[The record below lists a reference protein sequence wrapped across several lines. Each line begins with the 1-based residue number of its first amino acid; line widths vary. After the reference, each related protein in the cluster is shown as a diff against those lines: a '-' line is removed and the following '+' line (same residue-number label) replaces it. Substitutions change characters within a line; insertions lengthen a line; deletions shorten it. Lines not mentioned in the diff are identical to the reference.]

1 MEDTP
6 GSRIKKC
13 AILPPMPTIRRPG
26 FPGNTPWLAFAILLV
41 AGGLVYLLGPILTPF
56 LAGALLAYMFDPLV
70 DRLEAYGLS
79 RTTGTVIVIVLAGL
93 ALLALLL
100 VALPLFQGQFAE
112 LSQRVPAALDMLQTR
127 LLPWLQQTFGI
138 TIDFNLAALKAWL
151 TEKATQNGAAWL
163 PSLQTGALAI
173 VGLLA
178 NLLLIPVVMFYL
190 LRDWDVM
197 MARVATLAPR
207 RWLGTVS
214 RVARDMDA
222 VVGEFLRGQ
231 LAVMATLSLYY
242 AIALWAAGL
251 DYALPIGILTGV
263 LSFVP
268 FLGFG
273 LGVILALL
281 VALLQFTDWTGVA
294 WVAGIYLAGQVL
306 ESYVITPRLVG
317 ERVGLHPVSVIFAL
331 AAFGQLFGFVGV
343 LLAVP
348 LAAILL
354 VALRELCS
362 VYEASDF
369 YAGSY
374 NAGSFDPASSAMST
388 PLFESRIASLPL
400 VHRGKVRDIYA
411 VGDDKLLI
419 VTTDRLSAF
428 DVVMPVPIPG
438 KGEVLTRVS
447 AFWFDRLKA
456 IVPSQ
461 ALDIAP
467 ESVVADS
474 ERDQVVGRAIVVK
487 KLKAL
492 PVEAIVRGYLAGSGW
507 KEYQAGQSVC
517 GIPLPAGLV
526 QAGRLP
532 EPIFT
537 PSTKAA
543 LGAHDENIA
552 FEQMVTLIGQDLA
565 TQVRDASLALYKAA
579 AEYAL
584 TRGIIIADTKFE
596 FGLDEA
602 GKLVW
607 IDEALTPDSS
617 RFWPADQY
625 QPGSSPP
632 SFDKQFVRDWLEGSG
647 WNKQAPGPAL
657 PAEIVA
663 KTSEKYREVMT
674 RLLA

>member
-1 MEDTP
+1 M
-6 GSRIKKC
+6 
-13 AILPPMPTIRRPG
+13 PPIRRPG
-26 FPGNTPWLAFAILLV
+26 PPGNIPWLAFAVLL
-41 AGGLVYLLGPILTPF
+41 ATGGLVYLLGPILTPF
-56 LAGALLAYMFDPLV
+56 LAGALLAYIFDPLV
-70 DRLEAYGLS
+70 DRLETRGLS
-79 RTTGTVIVIVLAGL
+79 RTTGTAIVIVVAGL
-93 ALLALLL
+93 ALFALLL
-100 VALPLFQGQFAE
+100 VALPLFQGQFVE
-112 LSQRVPAALDMLQTR
+112 LSQRVPAALDMLRTR
-127 LLPWLQQTFGI
+127 FLPWLQHTLGI
-138 TIDFNLAALKAWL
+138 SVDFNLAALQTWL

-163 PSLQTGALAI
+163 PKLQTGALAI
-173 VGLLA
+173 VGVLA

-190 LRDWDVM
+190 LKDWDVM
-197 MARVATLAPR
+197 VARVAELAPR
-207 RWLGTVS
+207 PWLGAVT
-214 RVARDMDA
+214 RVARAMDA

-231 LAVMATLSLYY
+231 LSVMAALSLYY
-242 AIALWAAGL
+242 AVALWAAGL
-251 DYALPIGILTGV
+251 EYALPIGILTGV

-273 LGVILALL
+273 LGMILALL
-281 VALLQFTDWTGVA
+281 VALLQFADWTGVA
-294 WVAGIYLAGQVL
+294 WVAGIYLIGQVL

-317 ERVGLHPVSVIFAL
+317 ERVGLHPVAVIFAL

-348 LAAILL
+348 LAAVLL
-354 VALRELCS
+354 VALRELRG
-362 VYEASDF
+362 VYEASAF
-369 YAGSY
+369 YRGGY
-374 NAGSFDPASSAMST
+374 NAGSSDSASSAMSA
-388 PLFESRIASLPL
+388 PLLGQPLLESHIASLPL

-428 DVVMPVPIPG
+428 DVVMPTPIPG
-438 KGEVLTRVS
+438 KGEVLTKVS
-447 AFWFDRLKA
+447 AFWFDKLKS

-467 ESVVADS
+467 ESVVAEN
-474 ERDQVVGRAIVVK
+474 ERDQVAGRAIVVR

-492 PVEAIVRGYLAGSGW
+492 PVEAIVRGYLVGSGW
-507 KEYQAGQSVC
+507 KEYQASQSVC
-517 GIPLPAGLV
+517 GIRLPAGLK
-526 QAGRLP
+526 QADRLP

-543 LGAHDENIA
+543 VGAHDENID
-552 FEQMVTLIGQDLA
+552 FEQMAALIGRDLA
-565 TQVRDASLALYKAA
+565 QQVRDVSLALYKAA

-625 QPGSSPP
+625 RPGSNPP
-632 SFDKQFVRDWLEGSG
+632 SFDKQFVRDWLEASG
-647 WNKQAPGPAL
+647 WNKQAPGPEL

-663 KTSEKYREVMT
+663 RTSEKYREAMT
-674 RLLA
+674 RLLG

>member
-1 MEDTP
+1 
-6 GSRIKKC
+6 
-13 AILPPMPTIRRPG
+13 MPTIRRPS
-26 FPGNTPWLAFAILLV
+26 FPGNIPWLAFAVLL
-41 AGGLVYLLGPILTPF
+41 AMGGLVYLLGPILTPF
-56 LAGALLAYMFDPLV
+56 LAGALLAYIFDPLV
-70 DRLEAYGLS
+70 KRLETRGLS
-79 RTTGTVIVIVLAGL
+79 RTAGTVIVIVLAGL
-93 ALLALLL
+93 ALFALLL
-100 VALPLFQGQFAE
+100 VALPLFQGQFAQ
-112 LSQRVPAALDMLQTR
+112 LAQRVPAALDMLQTR
-127 LLPWLQQTFGI
+127 FLPWLQQTLGI
-138 TIDFNLAALKAWL
+138 RIEPNLDALKTWL
-151 TEKATQNGAAWL
+151 TEQAKQNSASWL

-173 VGLLA
+173 VGVLA

-190 LRDWDVM
+190 LKDWDVM
-197 MARVATLAPR
+197 VARVAALAPR
-207 RWLGTVS
+207 PWLGAVT
-214 RVARDMDA
+214 RVARAMDA

-231 LAVMATLSLYY
+231 LSVMAALSLYY

-273 LGVILALL
+273 LGMVLALL
-281 VALLQFTDWTGVA
+281 VALLQFSDWTGVA

-317 ERVGLHPVSVIFAL
+317 ERVGLHPVAVIFAL

-354 VALRELCS
+354 VALRELRG
-362 VYEASDF
+362 VYEASAF
-369 YAGSY
+369 YRGGY
-374 NAGSFDPASSAMST
+374 NAGSSDSVSSAMSA
-388 PLFESRIASLPL
+388 PLLESHITSLPL

-428 DVVMPVPIPG
+428 DVVMPTPIPG
-438 KGEVLTRVS
+438 KGEVLTKVS
-447 AFWFDRLKA
+447 AFWFDKLKA

-467 ESVVADS
+467 ESVVAES
-474 ERDQVVGRAIVVK
+474 ERDQVAGRAIVVR

-492 PVEAIVRGYLAGSGW
+492 PVEAIVRGYLVGSGW
-507 KEYQAGQSVC
+507 KEYQASQSVC
-517 GIPLPAGLV
+517 GIKLPAGLA
-526 QAGRLP
+526 QADRLP

-543 LGAHDENIA
+543 VGAHDENIA
-552 FEQMVTLIGQDLA
+552 FDQMAALIGANLA
-565 TQVRDASLALYKAA
+565 KQVRDVSLALYKSA

-602 GKLVW
+602 GGLVW

-625 QPGSSPP
+625 RPGSNPP
-632 SFDKQFVRDWLEGSG
+632 SFDKQFVRDWLEASG

-657 PAEIVA
+657 PAEIVT
-663 KTSEKYREVMT
+663 KTSEKYREAMT
-674 RLLA
+674 RLLG

>member
-1 MEDTP
+1 MT
-6 GSRIKKC
+6 
-13 AILPPMPTIRRPG
+13 TIRPL
-26 FPGNTPWLAFAILLV
+26 NIPWLALAFLLV
-41 AGGLVYLLGPILTPF
+41 TGGLLYLLGPILTPF

-70 DRLEAYGLS
+70 DRLEA
-79 RTTGTVIVIVLAGL
+79 RRIPRATGTVIVIVLAGL
-93 ALLALLL
+93 VLFALLL
-100 VALPLFQGQFAE
+100 VALPLFQGQFVE
-112 LSQRVPAALDMLQTR
+112 LSHRIPAALDLLQTR
-127 LLPWLQQTFGI
+127 FLPWLQQTFGI
-138 TIDFNLAALKAWL
+138 AIEFDLATLKTWL
-151 TEKATQNGAAWL
+151 TEKATENGAAWL
-163 PSLQTGALAI
+163 PTLQTGALAI
-173 VGLLA
+173 VGILA

-190 LRDWDVM
+190 LKDWDVM
-197 MARVATLAPR
+197 VARVADLTPR
-207 RWLGTVS
+207 GWMGRVT
-214 RVARDMDA
+214 RVARAMDA

-231 LAVMATLSLYY
+231 LAVMAALSIYY
-242 AIALWAAGL
+242 TAALWIVGL

-273 LGVILALL
+273 LGMILALL
-281 VALLQFTDWTGVA
+281 VALLQFADWTGVA

-306 ESYVITPRLVG
+306 ESYVFTPRLVG
-317 ERVGLHPVSVIFAL
+317 ERVGLHPVAVIFAL

-348 LAAILL
+348 LAAVLL
-354 VALRELCS
+354 VALRELRAT
-362 VYEASDF
+362 YEASDF
-369 YAGSY
+369 YRGGY
-374 NAGSFDPASSAMST
+374 NAGSSDPALPAMSA
-388 PLFESRIASLPL
+388 PLLGQPLLESRISSLPL

-428 DVVMPVPIPG
+428 DVVMPTPIAG

-447 AFWFDRLKA
+447 AFWFDKLKS

-461 ALDIAP
+461 ALDIDPAT
-467 ESVVADS
+467 VVAAN
-474 ERDQVVGRAIVVK
+474 ERDQVAGRAIVVR

-492 PVEAIVRGYLAGSGW
+492 PVEAIVRGYLVGSGW
-507 KEYQAGQSVC
+507 KEYQASQSVC
-517 GIPLPAGLV
+517 GIKLPAGLT
-526 QAGRLP
+526 QADRLP

-543 LGAHDENIA
+543 VGAHDENISFA
-552 FEQMVTLIGQDLA
+552 QMAELIGADLA
-565 TQVRDASLALYKAA
+565 TQVRDVSLTLYKSA

-625 QPGSSPP
+625 RPGSSPP
-632 SFDKQFVRDWLEGSG
+632 SFDKQFVRDWLEASG
-647 WNKQAPGPAL
+647 WNKQAPGPVL

-663 KTSEKYREVMT
+663 KTSEKYREAMT
-674 RLLA
+674 RLLG

>member
-1 MEDTP
+1 MT
-6 GSRIKKC
+6 
-13 AILPPMPTIRRPG
+13 TIRP
-26 FPGNTPWLAFAILLV
+26 FNIPWFALAFLLV
-41 AGGLVYLLGPILTPF
+41 AGGLLYALGPILTPF

-70 DRLEAYGLS
+70 DRLEA
-79 RTTGTVIVIVLAGL
+79 RRIPRATGTVIVIALAGL
-93 ALLALLL
+93 VLFALLL
-100 VALPLFQGQFAE
+100 VALPLFQGQFVE
-112 LSQRVPAALDMLQTR
+112 LSHRIPAALDLLQTR
-127 LLPWLQQTFGI
+127 FLPWLESAFGI
-138 TIDFNLAALKAWL
+138 AVQFDLATLKTWL

-163 PSLQTGALAI
+163 PTLQTGALAV
-173 VGLLA
+173 VGILA

-190 LRDWDVM
+190 LKDWDIMVG
-197 MARVATLAPR
+197 RVATLTPR
-207 RWLGTVS
+207 GWAGTVN
-214 RVARDMDA
+214 RVARAMDA

-242 AIALWAAGL
+242 TAALWMVGL

-273 LGVILALL
+273 LGMILALL
-281 VALLQFTDWTGVA
+281 VALLQFADWTGVA
-294 WVAGIYLAGQVL
+294 WVAGIYLAGQAL
-306 ESYVITPRLVG
+306 ESYVVTPRLVG
-317 ERVGLHPVSVIFAL
+317 ERVGLHPVAVIFAL

-348 LAAILL
+348 LAAVLL
-354 VALRELCS
+354 VALRELRG
-362 VYEASDF
+362 VYLASAF
-369 YAGSY
+369 YRGGY
-374 NAGSFDPASSAMST
+374 NAGSPDTATPAMSA
-388 PLFESRIASLPL
+388 PLLESHITSLPL

-428 DVVMPVPIPG
+428 DVVMPTPIAG

-447 AFWFDRLKA
+447 AFWFDRLKS

-461 ALDIAP
+461 ALDIDP
-467 ESVVADS
+467 ETVVAAS
-474 ERDQVVGRAIVVK
+474 ERGQVAGRAIVVR
-487 KLKAL
+487 KLRAL
-492 PVEAIVRGYLAGSGW
+492 PVEAIVRGYLVGSGW
-507 KEYQAGQSVC
+507 KEYQTSQSVC
-517 GIPLPAGLV
+517 GIPLPAGLA

-543 LGAHDENIA
+543 VGAHDENIS
-552 FEQMVTLIGQDLA
+552 FDQMAELIGADLA
-565 TQVRDASLALYKAA
+565 TQVRDVSLALYKSA

-602 GKLVW
+602 GRLLW

-625 QPGSSPP
+625 RPGSNPP
-632 SFDKQFVRDWLEGSG
+632 SFDKQFVRDWLEASG

-657 PAEIVA
+657 PAEIVE
-663 KTSEKYREVMT
+663 KTSEKYREAMT
-674 RLLA
+674 RLLG